1 VCKANCLVCAELDSP
16 YITSAAIEQKVHDA
30 CDEAGYR
37 AQVRTI
43 LFNLKD
49 KKNPDFRRRVLIGE
63 VSPDE
68 MVTMKSEQMASDKK
82 REENSNIR

>member
-1 VCKANCLVCAELDSP
+1 MCVVGFAELDSP
-16 YITSAAIEQKVHDA
+16 YMTSAEIEQKVYDA
-30 CDEAGYR
+30 YDQAGYR

-43 LFNLKD
+43 IFNLKD

-63 VSPDE
+63 VAPDE
-68 MVTMKSEQMASDKK
+68 IVNMKSEQMASDKK